1 MVGLVLSTFTKTSAV
16 AVLPDVSIAV
26 PLTSQTPSPTVW
38 VAVQDRTATMSWQ
51 SKLTATFELFHPF
64 ALAAGAAVPVI
75 DGAVVSRTA
84 TWNVAAAG
92 LPAAS
97 RAVQITKVVP
107 RSDRVPPAWVTGRV
121 GLAG

>member
-84 TWNVAAAG
+84 TWDVAAAG
-92 LPAAS
+92 VPAAS
-97 RAVQITKVVP
+97 RAGRITKGGPGLNRLP
-107 RSDRVPPAWVTGRV
+107 RSWLVV
-121 GLAG
+121 

>member
-16 AVLPDVSIAV
+16 AVLPDVSTAV

-38 VAVQDRTATMSWQ
+38 AVVQDRTATMSWQ
-51 SKLTATFELFHPF
+51 SKLTATLELFHPL
-64 ALAAGAAVPVI
+64 ALATGVAAPVI

-84 TWNVAAAG
+84 TRNVADAA

-97 RAVQITKVVP
+97 RAVQNTSVVP
-107 RSDRVPPAWVTGRV
+107 R
-121 GLAG
+121 